1 MSSSQASTVSPWGC
15 LTLAPP
21 PSSSAPFSPQHC
33 LWFPWL
39 IPSSSGL
46 TLWPNSTDLHRTKI
60 NTSQLI
66 GKHLQYFFYGA
77 TLLSQH
83 DSPLNRKPRNTIP
96 RFPNGVT
103 QTIPML
109 PLAPTIPLP
118 CLLFLS
124 WSPQL
129 QLQLPWVLPVE
140 KVHVL
145 KLLSGLQDSCLHT
158 EGQSLAI
165 SFRV

>member
-15 LTLAPP
+15 LTLAPS
-21 PSSSAPFSPQHC
+21 PSSIAPFSPQHC

-46 TLWPNSTDLHRTKI
+46 TLWPNSADLHRTKI

-66 GKHLQYFFYGA
+66 RKHLRYFFYGA

-83 DSPLNRKPRNTIP
+83 DSPLNRRPRNTIP

-109 PLAPTIPLP
+109 PMAPTIPLP

-124 WSPQL
+124 SLVTTTPAPTTVSAPSSSNYHECSL
-129 QLQLPWVLPVE
+129 QLQLPWVLLVE
-140 KVHVL
+140 K
-145 KLLSGLQDSCLHT
+145 C
-158 EGQSLAI
+158 
-165 SFRV
+165 